1 MSGSGP
7 TVFTLCQSQT
17 EAETIKKIAR
27 EKIEDPN
34 LEFWV
39 TQLSSNGVSIIS
51 E

>member
-1 MSGSGP
+1 MSVPNRGRNY
-7 TVFTLCQSQT
+7 Q
-17 EAETIKKIAR
+17 KIAR